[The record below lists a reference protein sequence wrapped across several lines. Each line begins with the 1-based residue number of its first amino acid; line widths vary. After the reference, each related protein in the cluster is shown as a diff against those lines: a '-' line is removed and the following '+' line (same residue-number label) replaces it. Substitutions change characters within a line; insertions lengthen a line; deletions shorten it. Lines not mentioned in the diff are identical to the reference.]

1 MCAYSVVWLNEWIVD
16 GNNLNVV
23 ELDSIAEDNASNAT
37 EAVDSDLSW
46 CHFADE
52 VISVLSGSV

>member
-1 MCAYSVVWLNEWIVD
+1 MWLNEWIVD

-23 ELDSIAEDNASNAT
+23 ELDGIAEDNAANAT

-46 CHFADE
+46 SHDVGE
-52 VISVLSGSV
+52 VSM

>member
-1 MCAYSVVWLNEWIVD
+1 MRSWKVTYGVVWLNEWIVD

-23 ELDSIAEDNASNAT
+23 ELDGIAEDNAANAT

-46 CHFADE
+46 CHCAGE
-52 VISVLSGSV
+52 VSR

>member
-37 EAVDSDLSW
+37 EAVNSDLSW
-46 CHFADE
+46 CHFAGE
-52 VISVLSGSV
+52 VSM